1 MDLDTCKWSSRGE
14 GSLLWSAAFIIKS
27 LNSGSTRCL
36 WRISV
41 EYLVLQ
47 KYIFLKLVSD
57 FMAGMLI
64 FWFCSSGRQAARLF
78 SMPHLVQQE
87 TTLAY
92 LENQIAA
99 ALMLQS
105 SHEYRHWLL
114 IYARYLVN
122 EGETWHA
129 VLLLCSSHGL
139 LRNALFTSCICMIAL
154 NILLLAL
161 GFRTQCLLKTK
172 TNCWST
178 FASYSAQY
186 SGILFWHTDCEQIMV
201 WGNSAICGLQL

>member
-1 MDLDTCKWSSRGE
+1 
-14 GSLLWSAAFIIKS
+14 
-27 LNSGSTRCL
+27 
-36 WRISV
+36 
-41 EYLVLQ
+41 
-47 KYIFLKLVSD
+47 
-57 FMAGMLI
+57 MAGMLI
-64 FWFCSSGRQAARLF
+64 FLWSCSSGRQAARLF

-92 LENQIAA
+92 LESQIAA
-99 ALMLQS
+99 ALTLQS

-122 EGETWHA
+122 EGETCHA
-129 VLLLCSSHGL
+129 ALILCSSDGF
-139 LRNALFTSCICMIAL
+139 LRNALFISCLCMIAL

-161 GFRTQCLLKTK
+161 GFWTRCLLKTK

-186 SGILFWHTDCEQIMV
+186 SGILYWHTDCEQTMV
-201 WGNSAICGLQL
+201 WGNSAICGPR